1 MLTSAD
7 ILSAD
12 GPLADL
18 IPDYSVRPQQ
28 IEMAETIANA
38 LDNHESLICE
48 AGTGTGK
55 TFAYLVPAILSGKKI
70 IISTGTRHLQDQL
83 YLRDLKIIQQAI
95 GRALHTALLKGRA
108 NYLCLH
114 RLDQVEADTGGM
126 NAANISHLYNI
137 RSWAQQTR
145 SGDLAELTNLP
156 EDASVRKFITSTT
169 ENCLGQ
175 ECKHF
180 NDCFVFRAR
189 REASEADLTVVNH
202 HLLLADMSLRER
214 GYGELLPVA
223 DVIIFDEAHQLPE
236 LASEFFSQTL
246 SSHQFNEWVRDS
258 KQAYYTEAADMLDF
272 PGVLD
277 KVDTAVRQLRLA
289 LGQQEGR
296 IAWYQLRE
304 EKGVQE
310 AMLRLLDR
318 CYEAHQLLEGFANR
332 GKELDNCF
340 KRCISLMDALDA
352 YLEAH
357 SDAFM
362 QWLEL
367 RGNGFQLHQTPL
379 DIADT
384 FQSRIAEY
392 NCLCIY
398 TSATLTVKESF
409 SHFASQLGLGTVKYQ
424 SWESPFDF
432 RRQAIL
438 YQPTGLPD
446 PRADGYTEKVLD
458 AALPLIQLTQG
469 RAFFLFTSHRAL
481 QIAAAMIGSR
491 INFPVFVQGEAP
503 KTELLES
510 FRNTPNGVLLGT
522 QSFWEGVDVKG
533 QALTCVI
540 IDKLP
545 FATPDDPVLQAR
557 MKKLEEQGR
566 SPFMDY
572 QLPEA
577 VITLKQGVGRLIR
590 DTGDY
595 GVLMICD
602 PRMVSKPYGK
612 TFLKSLPQ
620 MNQTSNLSDVL
631 TFLQK
636 HENRGSG
643 LGIRDSRERT

>member
-12 GPLADL
+12 GPLAEL

-28 IEMAETIANA
+28 IEMSEAIANA
-38 LDNHESLICE
+38 FAQHESLICE

-55 TFAYLVPAILSGKKI
+55 TFAYLVPAILSGMKV

-83 YLRDLKIIQQAI
+83 YQRDLKIIQQAI
-95 GRALHTALLKGRA
+95 GRAIHTSLLKGRA

-126 NAANISHLYNI
+126 NAANVSQLYII
-137 RSWAQQTR
+137 RPWSQQTR

-156 EDASVRKFITSTT
+156 EDTPVRKFITSTT

-189 REASEADLTVVNH
+189 REANEADLTVVNH
-202 HLLLADMSLRER
+202 HLLLADMTLREQ

-223 DVIIFDEAHQLPE
+223 DVVIFDEAHQLPE

-258 KQAYYTEAADMLDF
+258 KQAYYSEAADMPDF

-289 LGQQEGR
+289 LGEQDGR

-304 EKGVQE
+304 SKGVQE
-310 AMLRLLDR
+310 AMVRLLDR
-318 CYEAHQLLEGFANR
+318 CYEAHQLLEEFANR
-332 GKELDNCF
+332 GKELDNGF
-340 KRCISLMDALDA
+340 KRCTALMDGLDG

-357 SDAFM
+357 SDEFV

-367 RGNGFQLHQTPL
+367 RGNGFLLHQTPL

-384 FQSRIAEY
+384 FQSHMSEY
-392 NCLCIY
+392 DCLCIY
-398 TSATLTVKESF
+398 TSATLTVKGSF
-409 SHFASQLGLGTVKYQ
+409 NHFTGQLGLGEVKHQ

-432 RRQAIL
+432 RRQSLL
-438 YQPTGLPD
+438 YLPAGLPD

-458 AALPLIQLTQG
+458 AAIPVLQLTQG

-481 QIAAAMIGSR
+481 QIAAAIIRGRIG
-491 INFPVFVQGEAP
+491 FPVLVQGEAP

-510 FRNTPNGVLLGT
+510 FRRTPNGVLLGT

-590 DTGDY
+590 DADDY

-602 PRMVSKPYGK
+602 PRVLNKSYGK
-612 TFLKSLPQ
+612 TFLRSLPA
-620 MNQTSNLSDVL
+620 MNHTTAISDVE
-631 TFLQK
+631 TFLHR
-636 HENRGSG
+636 HESA
-643 LGIRDSRERT
+643 SR

>member
-12 GPLADL
+12 GPLAKL
-18 IPDYSVRPQQ
+18 IPAYSVRPQQ
-28 IEMAETIANA
+28 IEMSEAIANA
-38 LDNHESLICE
+38 LAQHESLICE

-55 TFAYLVPAILSGKKI
+55 TFAYLVPAILSGLKV

-83 YLRDLKIIQQAI
+83 YQRDLKIIQQAI
-95 GRALHTALLKGRA
+95 GRPIHTALLKGRS

-126 NAANISHLYNI
+126 NAANVSHLYTI
-137 RSWAQQTR
+137 RSWSQQTR

-156 EDASVRKFITSTT
+156 EDAPVRKFITSTT

-189 REASEADLTVVNH
+189 REANEADLTVVNH
-202 HLLLADMSLRER
+202 HLLLADMALREQ

-223 DVIIFDEAHQLPE
+223 DVVIFDEAHQLPE

-258 KQAYYTEAADMLDF
+258 KQAYYTEAADMPDF

-289 LGQQEGR
+289 LGEQEGR

-304 EKGVQE
+304 SKAVQE
-310 AMLRLLDR
+310 AMTRLLDR
-318 CYEAHQLLEGFANR
+318 CYDAHQLLEGFANR

-340 KRCISLMDALDA
+340 KRCIALMDGLDS

-357 SDAFM
+357 SDEFV

-367 RGNGFQLHQTPL
+367 RGNGFLLHQTPL
-379 DIADT
+379 NIADT
-384 FQSRIAEY
+384 FQSRMAEY
-392 NCLCIY
+392 ECLCIF
-398 TSATLTVKESF
+398 TSATLTVKGSF
-409 SHFASQLGLGTVKYQ
+409 KHFAGQLGLGGMKHQ

-432 RRQAIL
+432 GRQALL
-438 YQPTGLPD
+438 YLPAGLPD
-446 PRADGYTEKVLD
+446 PRADGYTEQVLD
-458 AALPLIQLTQG
+458 AAIPVLQLTRG

-481 QIAAAMIGSR
+481 QLAAAIIKGR
-491 INFPVFVQGEAP
+491 IEFPVFIQGDAP

-510 FRNTPNGVLLGT
+510 FRHTPNGVLLGT

-557 MKKLEEQGR
+557 MKKLEEQGG

-590 DTGDY
+590 DAGDY

-602 PRMVSKPYGK
+602 PRVLNKSYGK
-612 TFLKSLPQ
+612 IFLKSLPQ
-620 MNQTSNLSDVL
+620 MQHTSEIADVQA
-631 TFLQK
+631 FLQK
-636 HENRGSG
+636 HETGY
-643 LGIRDSRERT
+643 